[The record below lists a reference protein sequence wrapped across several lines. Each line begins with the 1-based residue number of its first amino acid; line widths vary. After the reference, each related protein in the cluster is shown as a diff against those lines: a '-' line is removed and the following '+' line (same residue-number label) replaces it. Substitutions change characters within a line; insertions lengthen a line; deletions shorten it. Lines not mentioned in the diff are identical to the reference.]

1 VCPGRAFLRR
11 LIDLTKK
18 VSNPFYLI
26 RLTCE
31 ARADLQAWKMF
42 MSGFNGKS
50 IFLKDGW
57 ENSKT
62 LNLYSDASGN
72 AGFAAV
78 FGSWWF
84 AESWPSHLKEY
95 QIAIK
100 ELLPIVVA
108 LELWGKHLQN
118 SKVMFFSDNQAVVA
132 VINKQS
138 CKDKVMIRLVR
149 RMVLAALTFNIVF
162 RAKHIAGKSNVI
174 ADHLSRFHFQKARQ
188 LALWLT
194 ASKTTMS
201 DHLIK
206 FKRASTPFVTKL
218 IIIFSS

>member
-1 VCPGRAFLRR
+1 MRR

-31 ARADLQAWKMF
+31 ARADLQARKMF
-42 MSGFNGKS
+42 MSGFNGKY

-72 AGFAAV
+72 VGFAAV

-84 AESWPSHLKEY
+84 AKSWPSHLKEY

-108 LELWGKHLQN
+108 LELWGKHL
-118 SKVMFFSDNQAVVA
+118 
-132 VINKQS
+132 
-138 CKDKVMIRLVR
+138 
-149 RMVLAALTFNIVF
+149 
-162 RAKHIAGKSNVI
+162 
-174 ADHLSRFHFQKARQ
+174 
-188 LALWLT
+188 
-194 ASKTTMS
+194 
-201 DHLIK
+201 
-206 FKRASTPFVTKL
+206 
-218 IIIFSS
+218 